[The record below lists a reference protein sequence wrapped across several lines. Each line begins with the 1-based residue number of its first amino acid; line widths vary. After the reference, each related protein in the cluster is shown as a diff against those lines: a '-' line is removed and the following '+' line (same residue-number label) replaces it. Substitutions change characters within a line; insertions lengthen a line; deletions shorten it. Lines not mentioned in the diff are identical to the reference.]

1 MKIAVILSH
10 WLKRKSFFLNKK
22 KKKAQKEGEGKERK
36 KYFAEIAAL
45 GNLQRCDLKCFT

>member
-10 WLKRKSFFLNKK
+10 WLKRKSFFLFK

-36 KYFAEIAAL
+36 KYFVEITAP
-45 GNLQRCDLKCFT
+45 GNLQRRDFKYFT